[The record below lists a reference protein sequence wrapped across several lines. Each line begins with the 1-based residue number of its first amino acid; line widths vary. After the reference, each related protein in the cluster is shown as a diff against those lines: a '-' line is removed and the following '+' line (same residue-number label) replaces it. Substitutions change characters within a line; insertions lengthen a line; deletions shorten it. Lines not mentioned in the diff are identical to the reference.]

1 MRNLFAVLALAL
13 ALTSCSHNLREE
25 FDASLSKYNDLL
37 SRNELGAANLYA
49 ANSIREEFI
58 NRAAALKDERIVD
71 YKIINIRYAEEKR
84 RASVDVEISYYNLY
98 HNKVKSLQDIEEW
111 TYSEEN
117 GAKGWRL
124 TSVLPEFK

>member
-1 MRNLFAVLALAL
+1 MRNIIAALALAL

-25 FDASLSKYNDLL
+25 FDTSLSKYNNLL
-37 SRNELGAANLYA
+37 SRNDLGSANLFA

-58 NRAAALKDERIVD
+58 TRAAALKDVRIIDYRIV
-71 YKIINIRYAEEKR
+71 NIRYTEEKH

-98 HNKVKSLQDIEEW
+98 SNKVKSLQDLQEW
-111 TYSEEN
+111 AYSEEN

>member
-1 MRNLFAVLALAL
+1 MRNLIAVLALAL

-25 FDASLSKYNDLL
+25 FDASLSKYNNLL
-37 SRNELGAANLYA
+37 SRNELGAANLLV

-58 NRAAALKDERIVD
+58 DRAAALRDVRLID
-71 YKIINIRYAEEKR
+71 YKIMNIRYAEEKHQ
-84 RASVDVEISYYNLY
+84 ASVDVEISYYNLY
-98 HNKVKSLQDIEEW
+98 SNKVKSLKDRQEW

-124 TSVLPEFK
+124 ATMLPEFK

>member
-1 MRNLFAVLALAL
+1 
-13 ALTSCSHNLREE
+13 
-25 FDASLSKYNDLL
+25 
-37 SRNELGAANLYA
+37 
-49 ANSIREEFI
+49 
-58 NRAAALKDERIVD
+58 
-71 YKIINIRYAEEKR
+71 
-84 RASVDVEISYYNLY
+84 VEISYYNLY

>member
-13 ALTSCSHNLREE
+13 VLTSCSHNLREE

-37 SRNELGAANLYA
+37 SRNELGAAKLYT

-71 YKIINIRYAEEKR
+71 YKIINIRYAEEKH

>member
-1 MRNLFAVLALAL
+1 MRNLIAVLALAL

-25 FDASLSKYNDLL
+25 FDTSLSKYNDLL
-37 SRNELGAANLYA
+37 SRNELGAANRYA
-49 ANSIREEFI
+49 ANSIREESI

-71 YKIINIRYAEEKR
+71 YKIINIRYAEEKH

-117 GAKGWRL
+117 GAKGWRI

>member
-37 SRNELGAANLYA
+37 SRNELGAANRYA
-49 ANSIREEFI
+49 ANSIRAEFI